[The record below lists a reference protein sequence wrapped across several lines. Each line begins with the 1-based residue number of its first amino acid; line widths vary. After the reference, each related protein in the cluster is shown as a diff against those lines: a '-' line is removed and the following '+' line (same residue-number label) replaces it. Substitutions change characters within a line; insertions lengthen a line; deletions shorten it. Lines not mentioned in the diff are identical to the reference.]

1 MGLFKKSKRD
11 NPAAALAANRKRE
24 MKGKKSAPRPGRR
37 RALFGAVR
45 LRGWMR
51 GLLRLCFAL
60 AVTGLVILAGAAAYR
75 HATTSE
81 YFAFKVAEIS
91 GGKRLGDAEILDAA
105 GLVRGQNIFSVDM
118 AQARR
123 ALMNHPWI
131 AEAEVA
137 RQLPGSLRI
146 AIVERRAKVMVN
158 FDVLYLV
165 DDTGKV
171 FKRWK
176 WGDPIPAPVIT
187 GIAREEFVESSE
199 AVEDIL
205 RDAIDLADRY
215 RASGLE
221 KVAALAEIHRET
233 DGGFSLTVGDDPA
246 YVRFGRPPYR
256 NKLTRL
262 AALFARLNQDG
273 NTPAVIYFDNEIRP
287 DRITVKLKKD
297 DLAGVSPLIENSIPE
312 MKKRVSKI

>member
-1 MGLFKKSKRD
+1 MGLFKKSNRNHQAATFTANRRRETTGKT
-11 NPAAALAANRKRE
+11 PAAR
-24 MKGKKSAPRPGRR
+24 PRRR
-37 RALFGAVR
+37 RAIFGAVK

-51 GLLRLCFAL
+51 GVLRACFAL
-60 AVTGLVILAGAAAYR
+60 AVTGLVVLAGAGAYR
-75 HATTSE
+75 HATTSD

-91 GGKRLGDAEILDAA
+91 GGKRLGDASILEAA
-105 GLVRGQNIFSVDM
+105 GLVQGQNIFSVDV
-118 AQARR
+118 ARVRR
-123 ALMNHPWI
+123 ALLTHPWI

-137 RQLPGSLRI
+137 RQLPGRLRI
-146 AIVERRAKVMVN
+146 DIVERRAKVMVN

-176 WGDPIPAPVIT
+176 WGDPIPSPVVT

-221 KVAALAEIHRET
+221 KVAALAEIHREM
-233 DGGFSLTVGDDPA
+233 DGGFSLTVGDDPT

-256 NKLTRL
+256 NKLVRL
-262 AALFARLNQDG
+262 AALFFRLNQDG

-297 DLAGVSPLIENSIPE
+297 DLAGVSTPTDDSIPE
-312 MKKRVSKI
+312 AKKRVSKI